1 MATKK
6 TKSKRSGNPNT
17 PSFGVYLDDDIQK
30 RYALAIMKEKEKAIK
45 KGESGAK
52 VTKSGIA
59 SELIEG
65 WLKKKGY

>member
-17 PSFGVYLDDDIQK
+17 PSFGVYLDDDVNQ
-30 RYALAIMKEKEKAIK
+30 RYALAILEERGKLIK
-45 KGESGAK
+45 KGKSASG

>member
-17 PSFGVYLDDDIQK
+17 PSFGVYLDDDVNQ
-30 RYALAIMKEKEKAIK
+30 RYALAIMEERGKLIK
-45 KGESGAK
+45 KGKSASGI
-52 VTKSGIA
+52 TKSGIA
-59 SELIEG
+59 SECIEG